1 MGGMRCTLGM
11 RRIDKHAE
19 MRDRLAPCSE
29 RQVLP
34 SCIAQ
39 AFEYGSAGVRV
50 VVEGVRKK
58 KKKKK
63 REGR

>member
-1 MGGMRCTLGM
+1 MGRMWYTLGM
-11 RRIDKHAE
+11 RWIDKHAE
-19 MRDRLAPCSE
+19 MRDRLAPRSE

-34 SCIAQ
+34 GCIAQ

-58 KKKKK
+58 KKRK
-63 REGR
+63 RERER